1 MITQS
6 RNINHT
12 HMFTSHMHQY
22 LREKNLLNLTER
34 ENVSKP
40 SRMIE
45 YQRLRSISTRME
57 VLEKITKE
65 NVQIT
70 QKAVTCSVLKTMPVS
85 GKREFSSIVNWQEM
99 GRKTPS

>member
-6 RNINHT
+6 KKINHT
-12 HMFTSHMHQY
+12 HMFTSHMHKY

-45 YQRLRSISTRME
+45 YQRLRSI
-57 VLEKITKE
+57 
-65 NVQIT
+65 
-70 QKAVTCSVLKTMPVS
+70 
-85 GKREFSSIVNWQEM
+85 
-99 GRKTPS
+99 